1 MTKSTPFLL
10 RELLKALPSTL
21 FYLVVFH
28 MALLILHLDEES
40 FGITPSRSATV
51 TIAAMILGKLNLLLN
66 ETRLANLFA
75 GHPLTIAVLWK
86 TLLYSIL
93 ASLALI
99 GEEMAPLMLAHGNP
113 APAWRQYQSEIAW
126 PRF

>member
-1 MTKSTPFLL
+1 
-10 RELLKALPSTL
+10 
-21 FYLVVFH
+21 
-28 MALLILHLDEES
+28 
-40 FGITPSRSATV
+40 
-51 TIAAMILGKLNLLLN
+51 
-66 ETRLANLFA
+66 
-75 GHPLTIAVLWK
+75 VLWK